1 MVTLVVSTDSFWSRF
16 TADESLRGRS
26 SLEYVVIDFVTREC
40 AFRESFSPK
49 RHFFFFDE
57 KQIIIVFTNILRR
70 REKEEEGEEKLV
82 SRDKRHVF
90 WSEDERAEK
99 ADGRERC
106 VEFDCE

>member
-16 TADESLRGRS
+16 TVDESLRGRS
-26 SLEYVVIDFVTREC
+26 SFEYVVIDFVTREC

-49 RHFFFFDE
+49 RHFF
-57 KQIIIVFTNILRR
+57 LRR

-90 WSEDERAEK
+90 WSEDERAKE
-99 ADGRERC
+99 ADRAREIC
-106 VEFDCE
+106 GV